1 MTERQPARESGP
13 AHSLLPL
20 PRLHPARLCAHL
32 TSLTLHG
39 LPLVGV
45 TALSP
50 LGDLTR
56 LRALRIEESPHLPT
70 EGLRELQLLTSL
82 QLLSLNGC
90 RSVDSQC
97 VGFAMVM
104 PELHALHLDDTACND
119 VALLTATV
127 LPKLCRLH
135 ARRTKISDHGLRVLS
150 KRASLTDLAVGGCEE
165 LTDEGI
171 MHLATQLRCSAS
183 TSPAA
188 PAPPRALSTTSAKP
202 CLVAASTRRHRNRR
216 RRSAR
221 CGTVTAP
228 SCCGSRERVHR
239 AHVCC
244 SLACLRVAI
253 RGVCRTCVV
262 RRQLA

>member
-1 MTERQPARESGP
+1 MVQ
-13 AHSLLPL
+13 
-20 PRLHPARLCAHL
+20 PRL
-32 TSLTLHG
+32 
-39 LPLVGV
+39 
-45 TALSP
+45 AL
-50 LGDLTR
+50 
-56 LRALRIEESPHLPT
+56 

-165 LTDEGI
+165 LRTHPLAPFGLRQLTLRDLRPQLVDEDVSQPCRRRVDEG
-171 MHLATQLRCSAS
+171 QSA
-183 TSPAA
+183 AA
-188 PAPPRALSTTSAKP
+188 A
-202 CLVAASTRRHRNRR
+202 
-216 RRSAR
+216 
-221 CGTVTAP
+221 
-228 SCCGSRERVHR
+228 
-239 AHVCC
+239 
-244 SLACLRVAI
+244 
-253 RGVCRTCVV
+253 
-262 RRQLA
+262 